1 MKVQV
6 RRGVFETN
14 SSATHSLTLYEKS
27 EWEKFK
33 NGEIFIDE
41 SWRSNKSTKY
51 QTKDDIHN
59 SKQFQTWLENS
70 YAEEDLKQMDKDELD
85 EALAEFIDEFGIWNY
100 DSYTEYYE
108 VLEEEVPNSN
118 HVAVS
123 IYRGD
128 W

>member
-27 EWEKFK
+27 ELEKFK
-33 NGEIFIDE
+33 NGEDLIDE
-41 SWRSNKSTKY
+41 GWYSDKSPKY
-51 QTKDDIHN
+51 QTKDDIRN
-59 SKQFQTWLENS
+59 SKQFQSWLKNN
-70 YAEEDLKQMDKDELD
+70 YAEEDLKQMNKDELD
-85 EALAEFIDEFGIWNY
+85 EVLTEFMDEEYIWDY

-118 HVAVS
+118 YVAVS

>member
-33 NGEIFIDE
+33 NGEGFIDE

-70 YAEEDLKQMDKDELD
+70 YAEEDLKQMDKDKLD

>member
-6 RRGVFETN
+6 RSGVFETN

-33 NGEIFIDE
+33 NGEGLIDE
-41 SWRSNKSTKY
+41 SWHSDKSPEY
-51 QTKDDIHN
+51 QTKDDIRN
-59 SKQFQTWLENS
+59 SKQFQSWLKNN
-70 YAEEDLKQMDKDELD
+70 YAEEDLKQMNKDELD
-85 EALAEFIDEFGIWNY
+85 EVLTEFMDEECIWDY

-118 HVAVS
+118 YVAVS

>member
-33 NGEIFIDE
+33 KGEGLIDE
-41 SWRSNKSTKY
+41 SWHSDKSPKY
-51 QTKDDIHN
+51 QTKDDIRN
-59 SKQFQTWLENS
+59 SKQYQEWLKTN
-70 YAEEDLKQMDKDELD
+70 YDEDEIKGWNEDDCND
-85 EALAEFIDEFGIWNY
+85 ALAEFMDEECIWDY

>member
-33 NGEIFIDE
+33 NGKGLIDG
-41 SWRSNKSTKY
+41 SWHSDKSPKY
-51 QTKDDIHN
+51 QTKDDIRN
-59 SKQFQTWLENS
+59 SKQFQSWLKDN
-70 YAEEDLKQMDKDELD
+70 YAEEDLKQMNKDELD
-85 EALAEFIDEFGIWNY
+85 EALTEFMDEECIWDY

-123 IYRGD
+123 IYRGE

>member
-33 NGEIFIDE
+33 NGEDLIDE
-41 SWRSNKSTKY
+41 GWYSDKSPKY
-51 QTKDDIHN
+51 QTKDDIRN
-59 SKQFQTWLENS
+59 SKQFQSWLKNN
-70 YAEEDLKQMDKDELD
+70 YAEEDLKQMNKDELD
-85 EALAEFIDEFGIWNY
+85 EVLTEFMDEEYIWDY

-118 HVAVS
+118 YVAVS